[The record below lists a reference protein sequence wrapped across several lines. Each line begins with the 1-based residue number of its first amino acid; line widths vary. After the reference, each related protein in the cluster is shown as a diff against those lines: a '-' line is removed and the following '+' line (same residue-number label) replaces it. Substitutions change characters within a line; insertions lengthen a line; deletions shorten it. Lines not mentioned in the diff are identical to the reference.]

1 MKEKKKIVIVCC
13 VIVVFLLLILIAFMS
28 SNKLS
33 DLENKIYEATRNEL
47 SNFKDPSSVRIQE
60 IQICGDYAR
69 VTISA
74 NNSYGA
80 RVPSKYVM
88 YTEEKVEKTS
98 NDITSDYSWLRD
110 GNLKSSYDDGNTSQ
124 LRILNLKKFELEVS
138 QVCVDTMFDE
148 TINYAFTEKQIDTI
162 NKKLIK

>member
-13 VIVVFLLLILIAFMS
+13 VIVVFLLLILITFMS

-60 IQICGDYAR
+60 VQICGDYAQ

-88 YTEEKVEKTS
+88 YTGEKVEKTN

-110 GNLKSSYDDGNTSQ
+110 GNLSQ
-124 LRILNLKKFELEVS
+124 LRILNLKRFELEVS
-138 QVCVDTMFDE
+138 QECVDTMFDE
-148 TINYAFTEKQIDTI
+148 TINYAFTEKQIDAI